1 MVDPGEG
8 TAGSAPRIVPL
19 QAGDVDAL
27 TAVMTRAFDDD
38 ARRHLGAPKGGPPG
52 YDNGEFLRGYG
63 LDPQARA
70 FVAVLEGRPVG
81 AIIVFPREDGHHVL
95 GGLFTD
101 PAVQRRGIGAALFR
115 FVEDRFPARSWT
127 LETPAFATSNHRFY
141 EEKCGFRKAGERAD
155 PSGADGTDGV
165 GEPDGVGMMFV
176 FEKAG
181 GTTRGGGA

>member
-1 MVDPGEG
+1 MADAGEG
-8 TAGSAPRIVPL
+8 TAGCAPRIVPL

-27 TAVMTRAFDDD
+27 TAVMARAFDDD
-38 ARRHLGAPKGGPPG
+38 AQRHLGVPKGGPPG
-52 YDNGEFLRGYG
+52 YDSGEFLRAYG
-63 LDPQARA
+63 FAPRARA

-81 AIIVFPREDGHHVL
+81 AIIVFPGEDGHHVL

-101 PAVQRRGIGAALFR
+101 PDVQRRGIGAALFR

-141 EEKCGFRKAGERAD
+141 AEKCGFRKACERD
-155 PSGADGTDGV
+155 D
-165 GEPDGVGMMFV
+165 PDGVGTMFV

-181 GTTRGGGA
+181 GTTREGGA

>member
-1 MVDPGEG
+1 MADREEQRA
-8 TAGSAPRIVPL
+8 AGDLRIVPL

-38 ARRHLGAPKGGPPG
+38 ARRHLGVPKGGPPG
-52 YDNGEFLRGYG
+52 YDSGEFLREYG
-63 LDPQARA
+63 LDPGARA

-81 AIIVFPREDGHHVL
+81 AIIVFPREDGHHIL

-101 PAVQRRGIGAALFR
+101 PDVQRRGIGSALFR
-115 FVEDRFPARSWT
+115 HVETAFPARSWT

-141 EEKCGFRKAGERAD
+141 SEKCGFLKAGEQED
-155 PSGADGTDGV
+155 VDGV
-165 GEPDGVGMMFV
+165 GTMFV

-181 GTTRGGGA
+181 VAARGGGA

>member
-1 MVDPGEG
+1 MADAGEG
-8 TAGSAPRIVPL
+8 TAGRAPRIVPL

-38 ARRHLGAPKGGPPG
+38 AQRHLGVPKGGPPG
-52 YDNGEFLRGYG
+52 YDTGDFLRAYG
-63 LDPQARA
+63 LDPLARA

-81 AIIVFPREDGHHVL
+81 AIIVFPGEDGRHVL

-101 PAVQRRGIGAALFR
+101 PDVQRRGIGAALFR

-141 EEKCGFRKAGERAD
+141 AEKCGFRKAGELED
-155 PSGADGTDGV
+155 VEGV
-165 GEPDGVGMMFV
+165 GTMFV

-181 GTTRGGGA
+181 CAARGGGA